1 MARDMERDMEGNTR
15 KERWGGVRREGKGVY
30 IKRTRRQKG
39 KGKEK
44 TNIKNNKHNN
54 NIPVEAPLTVRPS
67 THRPIPSPEPSSA

>member
-39 KGKEK
+39 KQLAGKEK
-44 TNIKNNKHNN
+44 G
-54 NIPVEAPLTVRPS
+54 
-67 THRPIPSPEPSSA
+67 